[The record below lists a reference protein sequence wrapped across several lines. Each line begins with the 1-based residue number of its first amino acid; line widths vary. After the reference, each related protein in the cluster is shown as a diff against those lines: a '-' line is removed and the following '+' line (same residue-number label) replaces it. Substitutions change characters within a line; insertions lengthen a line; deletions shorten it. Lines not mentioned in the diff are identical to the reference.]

1 MKRLLSHL
9 LLVFVVV
16 ATVLKVLADEVAGLR
31 RLDRPVVVVVQLLVQ
46 RS

>member
-16 ATVLKVLADEVAGLR
+16 AAVLKVLSDEVAGLR